1 MTASTLGV
9 SAPSTTPQQWRII
22 IPTPPEGFLSLNKV
36 NRGHWSVSR
45 RIARAW
51 RTAAYQAA
59 QIHRLP
65 TGLARVR
72 IEVVLRFPDRRL
84 RDASNYESTVKP
96 IVDGLGPRRVYRD
109 KHGKLHVDLGYGL
122 IPGDDARYLDK
133 PATVIGEPARPT
145 PDSPR
150 GWAQLTITDLSGVPR

>member
-9 SAPSTTPQQWRII
+9 SAPSTTPRQWRII
-22 IPTPPEGFLSLNKV
+22 IPTPPDGFLSLNKV

-72 IEVVLRFPDRRL
+72 AEVVLRFADRRV
-84 RDASNYESTVKP
+84 RDAGNYEATVKP
-96 IVDGLGPRRVYRD
+96 IIDGLGPRRVYNRA
-109 KHGKLHVDLGYGL
+109 GKIIVELGYGL

-133 PATVIGEPARPT
+133 PATVIGEPIKRAPGG
-145 PDSPR
+145 PA
-150 GWAQLTITDLSGVPR
+150 GWVELTITDLSAVPR